1 MNLNVTIC
9 SKRKSVRKTS
19 SPVIVFWLKQASHQ
33 CFPENGSQYFANFRA
48 NNLYVLRRDAAR
60 RIYETQRMAKH
71 PQSLFGLRLRTARE
85 HAGMAQ
91 DKLGVLIGL
100 DEGCSSARISRYET
114 GIHEAPFKV
123 AKSLAAALDVPV
135 AYFYCP
141 EDALAELLLLWHRL
155 PKAEK
160 TAETLAISLGSGL
173 NGQPVARPAR
183 KMKSSCSS
191 AADRR

>member
-1 MNLNVTIC
+1 
-9 SKRKSVRKTS
+9 
-19 SPVIVFWLKQASHQ
+19 
-33 CFPENGSQYFANFRA
+33 
-48 NNLYVLRRDAAR
+48 
-60 RIYETQRMAKH
+60 MAKH

-141 EDALAELLLLWHRL
+141 EDALAELLLQWHRL
-155 PKAEK
+155 PEAGK
-160 TAETLAISLGSGL
+160 TAETLAIAEALAMSPGSGL
-173 NGQPVARPAR
+173 NGPPVARPAR
-183 KMKSSCSS
+183 KMKPSYSF
-191 AADRR
+191 RR